1 MSFPLLSQYVLLTH
15 SIFQSVYGL
24 YGFFEA
30 FSEFSVVMSLRYR
43 YGDAT
48 DLAAV
53 YQLNR
58 ETFPESWS
66 LEGLKGAL
74 KGGYELLLCMNGTN
88 LTGYLLSHDVL
99 DEVHIMQVAVA
110 PSYRRRGIAEQLSR
124 NLLAAKQGVAL
135 LLEVRASNLAAQ
147 SLYEKLGFVHS
158 GVRKAYYVA
167 KDAGEAREDAVL
179 MNYQRKNPSTS

>member
-1 MSFPLLSQYVLLTH
+1 MGCMVAWNHSVHSLLMNL
-15 SIFQSVYGL
+15 I
-24 YGFFEA
+24 
-30 FSEFSVVMSLRYR
+30 YR
-43 YGDAT
+43 HGGAA
-48 DLAAV
+48 DLASV

-66 LEGLKGAL
+66 LEGLQDAL
-74 KGGYELLLCMNGTN
+74 NGGYELLLCMDGQGDQAK
-88 LTGYLLSHDVL
+88 LAGYLLSHDVL

-124 NLLAAKQGVAL
+124 NLLLAKQGMLL

-158 GVRKAYYVA
+158 GIRKAYYVPKHQGA
-167 KDAGEAREDAVL
+167 AREDAVL
-179 MNYQRKNPSTS
+179 MNYLPNDRI